1 MESSVTAT
9 DATPSSPVVDIH
21 AHVIP
26 RVIYDAARRNEPW
39 MSMELG
45 FEDDRLSW
53 VANGQKWTM
62 NWNGAW
68 RNPEL
73 RLTTMDTDGVD
84 VQLVSLNPAMFSYSI
99 SPEHGPKIASEVNDG
114 IAEIMATAPT
124 RFRGLAHLSLQNPA
138 AAVKELQRAVGE
150 LGFVGAGIGTN
161 VDGKDFDDPELFQ
174 VFEAAAD
181 LGVMVFIHPA
191 ADRFPARGY
200 AHYLQN
206 LIGHPVETAVSMA
219 TLIFSG
225 VFERLPNLRVAF
237 AHGGGYGCM
246 GLGRYDH
253 GKRVREEC
261 QQISRLPTEFTSQI
275 YVDSLTHSHWGVRF
289 LLDQV
294 GPGQVVLGTDFPADM
309 GQVDPLNWLKAAT
322 MVSDAERQAI
332 LRGNAQTLLGAKAA
346 LVGTAS

>member
-1 MESSVTAT
+1 MSGS
-9 DATPSSPVVDIH
+9 DATNAGPVVDVH

-26 RVIYDAARRNEPW
+26 RVILEAAQRNEPW
-39 MSMELG
+39 ESMELG
-45 FEDDRLSW
+45 FENERLSW
-53 VANGQKWTM
+53 VANGEKWSM
-62 NWNGAW
+62 PWNGAW

-73 RLTTMDTDGVD
+73 RLETMDADGVD

-99 SPEHGPKIASEVNDG
+99 AADHAPKICSAVNDG
-114 IAEIMATAPT
+114 IAEIVSTAPT
-124 RFRGLAHLSLQNPA
+124 RFRGLAHLSLQNPPE
-138 AAVKELQRAVGE
+138 AVKELQRAVGE
-150 LGFVGAGIGTN
+150 LGFAGAGIGTN
-161 VDGKDFDDPELFQ
+161 IAGKDFDDPEVFQ

-219 TLIFSG
+219 TMIFSG
-225 VFERLPNLRVAF
+225 VFERLPGLRVVY

-261 QQISRLPTEFTSQI
+261 QQISGLPTDFTSQI
-275 YVDSLTHSHWGVRF
+275 YVDCLTHSHDGVRF

-294 GPGQVVLGTDFPADM
+294 GPGQVVLGTDYPADM
-309 GQVDPLNWLKAAT
+309 GQVHPLAWLEAAP
-322 MVSDAERQAI
+322 MISDAERTAI
-332 LRGNAQTLLGAKAA
+332 LSGNVKRLLGAKAKE
-346 LVGTAS
+346 LASSR